1 MTASM
6 IITAVLIVI
15 GLLFMFASLIGIA
28 ELPDFFTR
36 LHAQGIGDTIGA
48 FLILAGMMVA
58 VHGGLMSVKI
68 LLIFIVIVLT
78 NPIGTNL
85 MMIAAINKEDYLGYR
100 SRMEGSDDEK
110 PEPEPA
116 PVAEAS
122 VKSTEDNAGDKK
134 EKKAAEEKPEET
146 MKPDEPAEA
155 TKQDEP
161 AATTKQDEPAEKENK
176 EAASDKPE
184 TSDKPQKSGKQGR
197 PAKNKKKS
205 SDKKPADKADKKE
218 DSKPAEKQKK
228 KSADKP
234 ADKKSDKPADTKDK
248 APKKK
253 RKRKPSM
260 SMNRAE
266 LIKAAENRGIKV
278 PESATKRE
286 ILDLIY
292 AGKEDKSG
300 K

>member
-110 PEPEPA
+110 PEPEPKPVPEPEPA
-116 PVAEAS
+116 PAAEAS

-134 EKKAAEEKPEET
+134 EKKAAEEKPEEKV
-146 MKPDEPAEA
+146 KPDKPAE
-155 TKQDEP
+155 
-161 AATTKQDEPAEKENK
+161 TTKPDEPAEKENK